1 MVFLSTS
8 YHAQINLELPSVNV
22 LSKIDLITKYGD
34 VDYDLDYYTELPEM
48 TRMLFGVDRYWI
60 GLRFMIGKTGIWT

>member
-1 MVFLSTS
+1 M
-8 YHAQINLELPSVNV
+8 

-48 TRMLFGVDRYWI
+48 TRMLFGVDRYW
-60 GLRFMIGKTGIWT
+60 LRLILTVGRTETWM